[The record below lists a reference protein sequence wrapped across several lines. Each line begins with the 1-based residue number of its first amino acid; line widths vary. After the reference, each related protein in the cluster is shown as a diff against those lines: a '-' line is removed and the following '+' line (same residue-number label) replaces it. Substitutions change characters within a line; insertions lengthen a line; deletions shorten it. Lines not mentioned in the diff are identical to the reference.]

1 MRSRGVGMLPPSS
14 ESHRLV
20 PTQKTKDQ
28 DQSRGFSELAIDQR
42 IRPVKLHHSAD
53 RAAQVS
59 SARVIVVGNEKG
71 ASGKSTVA
79 MHVAI
84 ALMKQNKR
92 HKDMHILTYVLA
104 GSLVHKDSLGNG
116 AVILPGDVQRMSAGT
131 GIVHSEFNGSKTE
144 PVHFLQIWIIP
155 NQERLSPS
163 YEQRAFPVEERRGRL
178 RLVASQDGQDGSV
191 TIHQDLRLFV
201 AMLESGDSVA
211 YQTARGHG
219 LWLQVARGIIA
230 LNGIEMRE
238 GDGAAMQDEETIA
251 VEADTDAES
260 LLFDLA

>member
-1 MRSRGVGMLPPSS
+1 MITYRDRMTRGRTHTGWLDSRHTFSFADYND
-14 ESHRLV
+14 
-20 PTQKTKDQ
+20 PTQM
-28 DQSRGFSELAIDQR
+28 GFRTL
-42 IRPVKLHHSAD
+42 
-53 RAAQVS
+53 
-59 SARVIVVGNEKG
+59 RVINEDRVIPG
-71 ASGKSTVA
+71 AGFPSHS
-79 MHVAI
+79 
-84 ALMKQNKR
+84 

>member
-92 HKDMHILTYVLA
+92 VATLDL
-104 GSLVHKDSLGNG
+104 DSNK
-116 AVILPGDVQRMSAGT
+116 RYSRT
-131 GIVHSEFNGSKTE
+131 SH
-144 PVHFLQIWIIP
+144 
-155 NQERLSPS
+155 
-163 YEQRAFPVEERRGRL
+163 
-178 RLVASQDGQDGSV
+178 
-191 TIHQDLRLFV
+191 
-201 AMLESGDSVA
+201 LELKFA
-211 YQTARGHG
+211 T
-219 LWLQVARGIIA
+219 L
-230 LNGIEMRE
+230 
-238 GDGAAMQDEETIA
+238 
-251 VEADTDAES
+251 
-260 LLFDLA
+260 